1 MPPEAARE
9 FLRTSHHAVL
19 ATVRSDGRPQLTPV
33 AAGVDA
39 EGRVIVSTPETTA
52 KARNLRRDPRVTL
65 CAFADDFYGGWVQ
78 VEGTAETV
86 ERPAA
91 VELLVDYYRRLSG
104 EHPDW
109 DEYRAAMLAER
120 RVLVRFAIDR
130 ATGLIG

>member
-1 MPPEAARE
+1 MR
-9 FLRTSHHAVL
+9 SNHHAVL
-19 ATVRSDGRPQLTPV
+19 ATLRADGRPQMTPV
-33 AAGVDA
+33 GAGVDA

-52 KARNLRRDPRVTL
+52 KARNLRRDPRVSL
-65 CAFADDFYGGWVQ
+65 CAISDQFYGGWVQ
-78 VEGTAETV
+78 VEGTAEIV

-109 DEYRAAMLAER
+109 DEYRAAMVDER

-130 ATGLIG
+130 ATGLVG